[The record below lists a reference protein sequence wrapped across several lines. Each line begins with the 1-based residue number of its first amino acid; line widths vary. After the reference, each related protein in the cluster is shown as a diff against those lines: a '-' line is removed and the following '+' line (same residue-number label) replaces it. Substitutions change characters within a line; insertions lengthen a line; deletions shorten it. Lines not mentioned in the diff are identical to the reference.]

1 MSNQLKVPKRW
12 INATLFYL
20 GCFGVVFHLTALV
33 YGWWVGL
40 GLVTDFWWTWPAPV
54 VCMLWGLH
62 PALQLQS
69 ERPLKKSAMTLD
81 V

>member
-1 MSNQLKVPKRW
+1 MNKLTAPKRW
-12 INATLFYL
+12 LNATLFYL
-20 GCFGVVFHLTALV
+20 GCFGVVFHGTAIL

-40 GLVTDFWWTWPAPV
+40 GIMTQFWWTWPAPFI
-54 VCMLWGLH
+54 CILWGIL

-69 ERPLKKSAMTLD
+69 ERQHAPRKTTFE